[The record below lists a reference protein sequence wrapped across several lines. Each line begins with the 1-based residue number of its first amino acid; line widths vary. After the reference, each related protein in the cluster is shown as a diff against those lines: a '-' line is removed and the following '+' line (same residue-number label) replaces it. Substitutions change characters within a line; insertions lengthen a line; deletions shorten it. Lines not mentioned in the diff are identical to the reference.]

1 MKNLTPE
8 LIAAAKA
15 TKSADEL
22 LELAKTNGVE
32 LSEKEAK
39 TYYEQF
45 NTTAPLS
52 DDDLEAVSGGIGCGG
67 DSNSDQEQA
76 SPESNLNIDIGK
88 TEAKYF

>member
-8 LIAAAKA
+8 LIEKAKNAKSAAELLAIAKA
-15 TKSADEL
+15 
-22 LELAKTNGVE
+22 NGVL

-67 DSNSDQEQA
+67 DSDEEETSAEI
-76 SPESNLNIDIGK
+76 NLGISEEK
-88 TEAKYF
+88 KHSKYV

>member
-1 MKNLTPE
+1 MKNLTSE
-8 LIAAAKA
+8 LIAKAKTAKSAEELLALAKA
-15 TKSADEL
+15 
-22 LELAKTNGVE
+22 NGVL

-67 DSNSDQEQA
+67 DSDEEETSAEINPGISEEKKH
-76 SPESNLNIDIGK
+76 S
-88 TEAKYF
+88 KYV

>member
-8 LIAAAKA
+8 LIAKAKA
-15 TKSADEL
+15 TKSVEEL
-22 LELAKTNGVE
+22 LALAKANGIV

-67 DSNSDQEQA
+67 DSDEEETSAEI
-76 SPESNLNIDIGK
+76 NLGISEEK
-88 TEAKYF
+88 KHSKYV

>member
-8 LIAAAKA
+8 LIAKAKAAK
-15 TKSADEL
+15 SAAEL
-22 LELAKTNGVE
+22 LAIAKANGVL

-67 DSNSDQEQA
+67 DSDEEETSAEI
-76 SPESNLNIDIGK
+76 NLGISEEK
-88 TEAKYF
+88 KHSKYV

>member
-1 MKNLTPE
+1 MNVTPE
-8 LIAAAKA
+8 LIEKAKAAK
-15 TKSADEL
+15 SAEEL
-22 LELAKTNGVE
+22 LELAKENGVV

-67 DSNSDQEQA
+67 DSDEEETSAEI
-76 SPESNLNIDIGK
+76 NLGISEEK
-88 TEAKYF
+88 KHSKYV

>member
-8 LIAAAKA
+8 LIAKAKAAK
-15 TKSADEL
+15 SAEEL
-22 LELAKTNGVE
+22 LAIAKANGVL

-67 DSNSDQEQA
+67 DSDEEETSAEI
-76 SPESNLNIDIGK
+76 NLGISEEK
-88 TEAKYF
+88 KHSKYV

>member
-8 LIAAAKA
+8 LIAKAKAAK
-15 TKSADEL
+15 SAEEL
-22 LELAKTNGVE
+22 LAIAKVNGVL

-67 DSNSDQEQA
+67 DSDEEETSSEI
-76 SPESNLNIDIGK
+76 NLGISEEK
-88 TEAKYF
+88 KHSKYV

>member
-8 LIAAAKA
+8 LIAKAKTA
-15 TKSADEL
+15 KSAEEL
-22 LELAKTNGVE
+22 LELAKANGVL

-52 DDDLEAVSGGIGCGG
+52 DDDLEAVYR
-67 DSNSDQEQA
+67 A
-76 SPESNLNIDIGK
+76 
-88 TEAKYF
+88 A

>member
-1 MKNLTPE
+1 MKNLTSE
-8 LIAAAKA
+8 LIAKAKTAKSAEELLALAKA
-15 TKSADEL
+15 
-22 LELAKTNGVE
+22 NGVL

-67 DSNSDQEQA
+67 DSDEEETSAEI
-76 SPESNLNIDIGK
+76 NLEGFGEK
-88 TEAKYF
+88 KHSKYV